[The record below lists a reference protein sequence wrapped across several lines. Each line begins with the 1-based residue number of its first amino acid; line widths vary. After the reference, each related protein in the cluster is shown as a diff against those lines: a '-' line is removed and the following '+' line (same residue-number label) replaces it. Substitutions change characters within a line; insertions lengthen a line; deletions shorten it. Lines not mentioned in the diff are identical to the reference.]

1 MMLTFL
7 VYVTA
12 REGREEAFHAL
23 AVRLTGITRSED
35 DGCLVYTFHRRV
47 DNPREYV
54 LYEQWRDVQALRA
67 HLEHLQ
73 ALYGP
78 PRPGDMLPAAF
89 LDLCEVR
96 EGVAYEV
103 VA

>member
-1 MMLTFL
+1 MLTLLFYL
-7 VYVTA
+7 TA
-12 REGREEAFHAL
+12 REGREEPFHDL
-23 AVRLTGITRSED
+23 AVRLTEITRSED
-35 DGCLVYTFHRRV
+35 DGCLAYTFHRRS

-54 LYEQWRDVQALRA
+54 LYEQWRDGKALQA

-78 PRPGDMLPAAF
+78 PRPGESFPAAIV
-89 LDLCEVR
+89 DLCEPGEAVS
-96 EGVAYEV
+96 YEV

>member
-1 MMLTFL
+1 MLTFL
-7 VYVTA
+7 VHLTA

-23 AVRLTGITRSED
+23 AVRVTGITRSED
-35 DGCLVYTFHRRV
+35 DGCLAYTFHRRV

-54 LYEQWRDVQALRA
+54 LYEQWRDSQALGA
-67 HLEHLQ
+67 HIQHLQ

-78 PRPGDMLPAAF
+78 PRPGEVLPAAF
-89 LDLCEVR
+89 LDLCEFG
-96 EGVAYEV
+96 EGGAYEV